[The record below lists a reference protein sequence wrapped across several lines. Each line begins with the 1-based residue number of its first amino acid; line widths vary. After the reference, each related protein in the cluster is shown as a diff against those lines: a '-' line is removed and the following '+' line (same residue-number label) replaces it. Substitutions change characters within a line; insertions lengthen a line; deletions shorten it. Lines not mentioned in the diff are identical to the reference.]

1 MNNAFK
7 VLIVDD
13 KKENLIALEK
23 VLASPQVTFV
33 RALSGNEAL
42 KLTLHHEFALAIVD
56 VQMPDMDGYETV
68 ELMRS
73 SKRTQYLPVIFVSAI
88 YQDEFH
94 VKKGIASGAVDF
106 ISKPIVPE
114 ILIGKVKVFLE
125 LYQQQRQLAQLLKE
139 KETINAALQQAK
151 EKAEQ
156 ATQTKSMF
164 LANMSHEIRTPLN
177 GILGLTEIMAK
188 TTLSKEQKEYL
199 KLIHVSGE
207 NLLAIINDIL
217 DFSKIEAV
225 QIQIEST
232 VFSLSCEIGN
242 VFKLMSYKASQKNL
256 PLEKNLDKELAK
268 HYKGDSLR
276 LKQILLNL
284 INNAIK
290 FTEKGSVR
298 LEVRKI
304 KPDDTGE
311 GLRFEVHDTGI
322 GISKKGQKNLF
333 KEFNQADISTSRKYG
348 GTGLGLA
355 ICKSLVHL
363 MHGHIGFDSE
373 EGKGSVFWFELPFEP
388 ISHKQL
394 TEKPREKV
402 LLPDSLNI
410 LLAEDNII
418 NRKVAVHALEQF
430 GYSCDTANDGKDVF
444 EKFRK
449 KKYDLILMDI
459 QMPEVD
465 GLQATKMIREY
476 EAQHQK
482 DKSVFIAA
490 ITANAFADD
499 KARCLEAGMDY
510 YLSKP
515 FKLNDLKELFSSF
528 QSQLK

>member
-1 MNNAFK
+1 MDIAFK

-23 VLASPQVTFV
+23 LLAAPQIAFV

-114 ILIGKVKVFLE
+114 ILSGKVKVFLE
-125 LYQQQRQLAQLLKE
+125 LYQQRRQLAQLLKE
-139 KETINAALQQAK
+139 KESINAALQQAK

-188 TTLSKEQKEYL
+188 TSLSKEQKEYL

-217 DFSKIEAV
+217 DFSKIEAG
-225 QIQIEST
+225 QIQIEHT
-232 VFSLSCEIGN
+232 DFSLACEIGT

-256 PLEKNLDKELAK
+256 PLEKNLDSSLSK
-268 HYKGDSLR
+268 HYKGDPLR

-298 LEVRKI
+298 LEV
-304 KPDDTGE
+304 KPVKTE
-311 GLRFEVHDTGI
+311 QSTELLRFEVHDTGI
-322 GISKKGQKNLF
+322 GISKKGQENLF

-363 MHGHIGFDSE
+363 MQGRIGFTSA
-373 EGKGSVFWFELPFEP
+373 EGKGSVFWFELPLKAVSQQHSEA
-388 ISHKQL
+388 IAGQSLQL
-394 TEKPREKV
+394 PESIR
-402 LLPDSLNI
+402 I

-418 NRKVAVHALEQF
+418 NRKVAMHALAQF
-430 GYSCDTANDGKDVF
+430 GYSCDTANNGNEVF
-444 EKFRK
+444 EKFRQTD
-449 KKYDLILMDI
+449 YDLILMDI
-459 QMPEVD
+459 QMPEAD
-465 GLQATKMIREY
+465 GLQATRMIREF
-476 EAQHQK
+476 EAQNQTAK
-482 DKSVFIAA
+482 PVFIAA
-490 ITANAFADD
+490 ITANAFAED
-499 KARCLEAGMDY
+499 KARCLQAGMNY

-515 FKLNDLKELFSSF
+515 FKLNDLKALFATYESK
-528 QSQLK
+528 QQ